1 MNCQSVAVP
10 VQPVPG
16 GVSAGSGDR
25 VNAGEGDEGGLGA
38 DAALVGVCG
47 QDDRAG
53 QTPCLGAGDPRE
65 GAVAGTVPP
74 GCDGADLRVGLGFAV
89 PSATCRSVDSGEA
102 KHPRLVL
109 RLDTEQ

>member
-1 MNCQSVAVP
+1 MP

-47 QDDRAG
+47 QDDRG
-53 QTPCLGAGDPRE
+53 GDGSDAGDVLD
-65 GAVAGTVPP
+65 AAG
-74 GCDGADLRVGLGFAV
+74 DLVHQV
-89 PSATCRSVDSGEA
+89 
-102 KHPRLVL
+102 
-109 RLDTEQ
+109 